1 MTTLGGILILM
12 ILAVLLGKNTRQI
25 RMESYVLVGL
35 LVLLEALLMV
45 VKMYTLSEPSL

>member
-12 ILAVLLGKNTRQI
+12 ILAILLGKNTGRI
-25 RMESYVLVGL
+25 RLESYVLVGI
-35 LVLLEALLMV
+35 LVLIEVVLMV